1 MIAPSTVEKNFEE
14 SHNDLDIHDSCF
26 SENDEEI
33 SISESEDESDD
44 LFIPEDCFSLLFNKN
59 IQTLLEMF
67 QSYLIGFDNLR
78 KGAPASRTSRTVS
91 DVRRFFQIVGTN
103 QDIVTVLNIET
114 VRESYL
120 SKLQIKEL
128 KAGTI
133 KKYSFSLKDSCTFL
147 ILDKTALRISGC
159 KASE

>member
-26 SENDEEI
+26 FENDEEI
-33 SISESEDESDD
+33 RIKESEDESDD
-44 LFIPEDCFSLLFNKN
+44 LYIPEDCFSLPLNKN

-67 QSYLIGFDNLR
+67 HSYLIGPDNLR
-78 KGAPASRTSRTVS
+78 EGASASRTVS

-103 QDIVTVLNIET
+103 EDIVTVLNIET
-114 VRESYL
+114 VQESYL

-128 KAGTI
+128 KAGSI
-133 KKYSFSLKDSCTFL
+133 KKYLFSLKDFCTF
-147 ILDKTALRISGC
+147 
-159 KASE
+159 